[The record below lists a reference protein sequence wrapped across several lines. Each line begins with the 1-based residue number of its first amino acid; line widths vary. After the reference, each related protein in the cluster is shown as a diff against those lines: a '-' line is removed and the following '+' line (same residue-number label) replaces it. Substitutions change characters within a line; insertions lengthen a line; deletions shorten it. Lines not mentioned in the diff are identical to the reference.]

1 MDRDSDREM
10 DRTDRH
16 LSVSRSFIWLLL
28 VLLQTSNTTAQS
40 CSVASP
46 VNFPENNEIGQVVTT
61 ISVLSG
67 EEIIITSEGL
77 PFGIEGNNLIAT
89 AVLDHE
95 ETQNYAVNIRCNGES
110 GSISKTIVVILLNE
124 NDNIPFF
131 DQNLYQASVNEM
143 SPIDTSVGHFAA
155 TDLDGPLIYYRL
167 IPESDAFKLRSQRTP
182 DILINTRL
190 DYDKVKEVRLILE
203 AQDTPLDIPEEPS
216 FTSTT
221 TIMISILD
229 IDNRP
234 PWFQPCTS
242 HETGGAVI
250 CENSGYTG
258 NINLNEQETGV
269 LSLKPGPLHAI
280 DGDLGIKEEIT
291 YSFLSGNNDGLFEI
305 NPNTGNITMLKP
317 ADVLGPIA
325 LTVLAAQRINSH
337 QFSTTTVTIT
347 VQVKSFHVPKFQK
360 PQYEGLITSV
370 GSMAMDPTN
379 KDQPLQILATDE
391 DYSGTGGLNPHIAY
405 SVEGRSDFAIVG
417 GYLFLTKEL
426 SEGSLSLQVVAKD
439 TSNDEMAK
447 AALRV
452 ELKLGLTT
460 TTLPQST
467 TDFMTTTSIEGS
479 TTDSKTTNE
488 VMSTSDPSMSTDISA
503 PILTT
508 NPTEGVSPANTARPV
523 VPSGGFGVTDMAAL
537 GATLGVLLFVCL
549 LVIGVL
555 VYRMQKGNAA
565 WKKIKE
571 VSVFRSSLGQGSGD
585 QKEGIQYTNEAFQKD
600 NDDRS
605 STGSGG
611 PEGGS
616 ITGNTTRNIYPKE
629 EIPNSS
635 AQQRTPSYDNTS
647 DTSSDRVD
655 DEKEVKP
662 ILTKERR
669 VEEGY
674 KSVWFKEDI
683 DPNAKEEVV
692 IIPQNQ
698 SEESEEEDEE
708 PSSSHRKNEND
719 NFQQKSPKV
728 NFADTD
734 LDSGLGVKFDDPA
747 DDSESDKELNI
758 DL

>member
-452 ELKLGLTT
+452 ELKL
-460 TTLPQST
+460 
-467 TDFMTTTSIEGS
+467 
-479 TTDSKTTNE
+479 
-488 VMSTSDPSMSTDISA
+488 
-503 PILTT
+503 
-508 NPTEGVSPANTARPV
+508 V